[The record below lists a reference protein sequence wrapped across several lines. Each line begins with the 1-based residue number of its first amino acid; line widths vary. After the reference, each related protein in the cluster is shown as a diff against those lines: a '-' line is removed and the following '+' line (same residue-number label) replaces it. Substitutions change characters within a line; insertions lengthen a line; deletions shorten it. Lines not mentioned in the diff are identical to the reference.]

1 MKLYYSESRDALYEV
16 FAPHGSSVTVEA
28 LYGVKKSQTITK
40 DYYGGEFELPEDAKV
55 VAVHGFTGHEFF
67 RQLWNIA
74 RVHELLSLNSSPDG
88 FYSKECQAA
97 IDSVKHYKN
106 SFTALF

>member
-16 FAPHGSSVTVEA
+16 FAPQGSSITVEA

-40 DYYGGEFELPEDAKV
+40 DYFGDEFELPEDAKE

-67 RQLWNIA
+67 KQLWNIA
-74 RVHELLSLNSSPDG
+74 RVQELLSLNSSPDG
-88 FYSKECQAA
+88 FYSRDCKKA
-97 IDSVKHYKN
+97 IDAVTQYKN
-106 SFTALF
+106 SFIALF